1 MTTPTV
7 TVETLL
13 FRHKG
18 HVRTATTLE
27 DLSREFVT
35 FAAAFRIS
43 PRRFSFA
50 QVWNSDGDCVA
61 LIYLDGTVT
70 TWDGAEVVFDP
81 ARAAFDATCIEGE
94 FTVVAMHP
102 PCVAFSGVSA

>member
-1 MTTPTV
+1 MTTPPV

-27 DLSREFVT
+27 DLSREFIS

-61 LIYLDGTVT
+61 LIHLDGTVT
-70 TWDGAEVVFDP
+70 TWEGEVLFNP
-81 ARAAFDATCIEGE
+81 ARAAFDAACIEGE
-94 FTVVAMHP
+94 FEVVTMHP
-102 PCVAFSGVSA
+102 PCVAFSGAAA